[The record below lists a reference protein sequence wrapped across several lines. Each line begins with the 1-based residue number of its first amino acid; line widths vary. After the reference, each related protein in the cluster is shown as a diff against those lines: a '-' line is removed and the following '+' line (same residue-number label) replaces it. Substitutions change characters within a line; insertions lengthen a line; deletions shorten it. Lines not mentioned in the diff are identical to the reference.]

1 MIGTSIVTR
10 AARRTRT
17 RWADFGANMSKR
29 LHKGDESRRRWK
41 IIDASRA
48 GDASLLPQL
57 LARLDGDE
65 TYDNKRHIV
74 RALGNI
80 GGPRAEE
87 KLITLVGTQR
97 GLILVDIA
105 HALGQIGS
113 RPALPALKN
122 LCNHELEWAR
132 QNASFAV
139 RKLTGSA

>member
-1 MIGTSIVTR
+1 
-10 AARRTRT
+10 
-17 RWADFGANMSKR
+17 MSKR

-57 LARLDGDE
+57 LARLDGNE
-65 TYDNKRHIV
+65 SYDNKRHIV

-87 KLITLVGTQR
+87 KLIALVGTQR
-97 GLILVDIA
+97 GLILGDIA

-113 RPALPALKN
+113 RQALPALKN
-122 LCNHELEWAR
+122 LCNHELEWVR